1 MSCST
6 YRQRFFCL
14 IAVILLLAGHRSAT
28 TIYGQAKD
36 LAPTDAAQPAD
47 DEPDGSVPDQFL
59 SGVRQLTFA
68 GKRAGEGYFSAD
80 GTKMVFQSER
90 ETGNPFYQIYLL
102 DMETGDTERISPG
115 IGKTTCSWIHPSG
128 NQVLFASTH
137 ADPESVKKQQQELE
151 IRATGEQRRY
161 AWDYDEHFDIH
172 IWTRGEA
179 DYRNATKARGYDAE
193 GSWSPDGKQIV
204 FASNRAAYT
213 KKMDAELT
221 KKFETDKS
229 IMIDLYIMNADG
241 SNVRQLTDT
250 LGYDGGPFFSPD
262 GKSICWR
269 RFSENGATAE
279 IYTMDLANGKAK
291 KLTNLQ
297 AMSWAPYYHPSSE
310 YLIFT
315 TNLHGFANFELYLVD
330 AEGKSD
336 PVRVTNTAGFDG
348 LPVFLPDG
356 NRMAWTTNRAESK
369 SQIFIGTWDHVAAL
383 AAVKSNRRDSKD
395 SSRLAA
401 TESARSTVTSFAA
414 ADIFRHVG
422 FLCDPG
428 LKGRMTGSEG
438 EKKATLYVAAYMDS
452 LGLEAAGDD
461 GWFQPFNFTAGAALG
476 PDNRLTQGDSQF
488 VIDKQWRPVA
498 FSKTGVVEPAAV
510 VFAGYGL
517 VAPKDGKNEEYDSYV
532 HLDVKDKW
540 VAVFRYLPDEISP
553 ERRQHLARFSHLRY
567 KAMQVRER
575 GAKGLILV
583 SGPTSK
589 VKNQLIPLQ
598 FDGSLSGSSLP
609 VISVTDAVAADWFKA
624 CGKSLED
631 TQKRLD
637 TGEMAMGFEL
647 KGVQLSAE
655 INVEQI
661 KREGR
666 NVLGMLRVADRPT
679 SQIVIV
685 GAHIDHLGQGP
696 SSSSLAREDE
706 RNGIHFGADDNAS
719 GVAAMLEIAQYLAE
733 QKEKGVKF
741 ERDILFAAWSGE
753 ELGLIGSSKF
763 ASQLDEIM
771 SHAHAHA
778 VNDKAPKEQPDKNE
792 GGDSATDVGPANG
805 QTAPGSLYPYVA
817 ACLNLDMVGRLE
829 EKLILQGVGS
839 SSVWRGE
846 IERRNIPV
854 GLSITIQTDSYLP
867 TDASTFFMRGVPI
880 LSAFTGSHSDYHTP
894 RDTPDKLNYEGAAQ
908 IARLMG
914 LIGRSL
920 AMRAEPPDFVAQDR
934 PENQPRARL
943 RAYLGTIPDYADEV
957 KGLKLSGVSKNAP
970 ADKAGLRAGDVII
983 ELAGRKVE
991 NIYDYTYAIEA
1002 LKIGQKVKVVVMRGK
1017 KKITLDL
1024 VPGSRD

>member
-1 MSCST
+1 MTLSNDC
-6 YRQRFFCL
+6 QRFSCWFVVL
-14 IAVILLLAGHRSAT
+14 AVAGLWSART
-28 TIYGQAKD
+28 AAGQPPADGQAAEEQLD
-36 LAPTDAAQPAD
+36 PI
-47 DEPDGSVPDQFL
+47 PDQFL
-59 SGVRQLTFA
+59 SGVRQLTFE
-68 GKRAGEGYFSAD
+68 GRRAGEGYFSAD

-90 ETGNPFYQIYLL
+90 EPGNPFFQIYLL
-102 DMETGDTERISPG
+102 DMETGDLERVSPG

-137 ADPESVKKQQQELE
+137 ADPESVNKQEQEIEL
-151 IRATGEQRRY
+151 RNSGKPRRY
-161 AWDYDEHFDIH
+161 SWDYDEHFDIH
-172 IWTRGEA
+172 IWTRGEV
-179 DYRNATKARGYDAE
+179 DYRNATNVRGYDAE
-193 GSWSPDGKQIV
+193 GSWSPDGKRIV
-204 FASNRAAYT
+204 FASNRAAYS
-213 KKMDAELT
+213 KPMNAELA
-221 KKFETDKS
+221 KKFKSDPS
-229 IMIDLYIMNADG
+229 IMIDLYMMNADG
-241 SNVRQLTDT
+241 SGVTQLTDT

-269 RFSENGATAE
+269 RFSENGVTAE
-279 IYTMDLANGKAK
+279 IYTMDLPNGKAK
-291 KLTNLQ
+291 KLTNLR
-297 AMSWAPYYHPSSE
+297 AMSWAPYYHPSGE

-315 TNLHGFANFELYLVD
+315 TNRHGFANFELYLVD
-330 AEGKSD
+330 AKGQSNT
-336 PVRVTNTAGFDG
+336 VRVTNTDGFDG
-348 LPVFLPDG
+348 LPVFLPG
-356 NRMAWTTNRAESK
+356 GQRMAWTTNRTDTGE
-369 SQIFIGTWDHVAAL
+369 SQIFIGGWDHAAAL
-383 AAVKSNRRDSKD
+383 AAIKANRGDSVD
-395 SSRLAA
+395 SSTLAA
-401 TESARSTVTSFAA
+401 TESARSTVTSFSA

-428 LKGRMTGSEG
+428 LKGRMTGTEG

-476 PDNRLTQGDSQF
+476 PNNRLTHGDSHF
-488 VIDKQWRPVA
+488 VVDKQWRPIA
-498 FSKTGVVEPAAV
+498 FSKTGAVESTAV

-517 VAPKDGKNEEYDSYV
+517 VAPKDGKNDEYDSYV

-540 VAVFRYLPDEISP
+540 VVVFRYLPDEISP

-567 KAMQVRER
+567 KAMQARDR
-575 GAKGLILV
+575 GARGLILV

-609 VISVTDAVAADWFKA
+609 VISVTDAVVATWLKA
-624 CGKSLED
+624 SGKSLED
-631 TQKRLD
+631 TQKLLD
-637 TGEMAMGFEL
+637 TGEMVMGFEL
-647 KGVQLSAE
+647 KGVKLSAE
-655 INVEQI
+655 IDVDQI
-661 KREGR
+661 RREGR
-666 NVLGMLRVADRPT
+666 NVLGMLRVADQPT
-679 SQIVIV
+679 EQIIVV
-685 GAHIDHLGQGP
+685 GAHIDHLGQGL

-706 RNGIHFGADDNAS
+706 RNAIHFGADDNAS

-733 QKEKGVKF
+733 QKQQGVRF
-741 ERDILFAAWSGE
+741 QRDILFAAWSGE

-763 ASQLDEIM
+763 ASQLDEM
-771 SHAHAHA
+771 LSHAHAHA
-778 VNDKAPKEQPDKNE
+778 VHTKSPEEQSDKNNDPHRE
-792 GGDSATDVGPANG
+792 PAQKGEAATG
-805 QTAPGSLYPYVA
+805 QPAPGSLYPYIA

-839 SSVWRGE
+839 SSVWKGE

-914 LIGRSL
+914 LISRSL
-920 AMRAEPPDFVAQDR
+920 AMRATAPDFVPQDR
-934 PENQPRARL
+934 PKNQPRARL
-943 RAYLGTIPDYADEV
+943 RAYLGTIPDYAEEV

-970 ADKAGLRAGDVII
+970 ADKAGLRAGDII
-983 ELAGRKVE
+983 VELAGRKVE

-1002 LKIGQKVKVVVMRGK
+1002 LKIGEKVKVVVLRGK
-1017 KKITLDL
+1017 KRLTLDL